1 MSSSEM
7 NMVMGLLSTYLVVV
21 IAVAVLAIVSEWKIF
36 TKAKQPGW
44 ASIVPFYG
52 DYVKYK
58 IFWGNGWLFLI
69 PIVSTF
75 LVAVPVLGWIL
86 AVVVLIMRILTCKKK
101 ATAFG
106 EGTGFAV
113 GLFFLGLIF
122 NAILAFSKKY
132 EYKGVP
138 IDGTSFKELKS
149 KADDIKEK
157 VDEKEAK
164 TTFEEPAP
172 EAKPD
177 VEFAKPEEVKK
188 VEPVEAD
195 AKDAPVVDA
204 KIEPK
209 KED

>member
-1 MSSSEM
+1 MSNSEM
-7 NMVMGLLSTYLVVV
+7 RMIMGVLSTYLV
-21 IAVAVLAIVSEWKIF
+21 IVLAILVLVIVAEWKIF

-44 ASIVPFYG
+44 ASIVPFYR
-52 DYVKYK
+52 DYVSYK

-69 PIVSTF
+69 PLVATF
-75 LVAVPVLGWIL
+75 LIGVPVLGVIL
-86 AVVVLIMRILTCKKK
+86 GIVSFVMAVLSCKKK

-106 EGTGFAV
+106 EGWGFAI
-113 GLFFLGLIF
+113 GLILLAPIF
-122 NAILAFSKKY
+122 NMILAFSKKY

-157 VDEKEAK
+157 VDEKETK

-172 EAKPD
+172 DAKPD

-188 VEPVEAD
+188 VEPVKAD
-195 AKDAPVVDA
+195 AKEAPVVDA